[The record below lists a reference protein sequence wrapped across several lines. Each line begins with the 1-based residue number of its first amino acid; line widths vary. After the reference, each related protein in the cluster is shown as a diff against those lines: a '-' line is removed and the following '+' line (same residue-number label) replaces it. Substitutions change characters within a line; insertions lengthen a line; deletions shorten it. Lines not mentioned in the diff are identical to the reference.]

1 MHIMCL
7 ILSTWR
13 ARSDKMAK
21 RGQDNTVLSST
32 YPIHGSASEVN
43 ARCKSSPF
51 TVIVSSFILFLSS
64 CLDRPLTENFK

>member
-7 ILSTWR
+7 ILSTWKVQ
-13 ARSDKMAK
+13 SDKMAK
-21 RGQDNTVLSST
+21 CGEHNTMLSST

-51 TVIVSSFILFLSS
+51 TVIVSQAVS
-64 CLDRPLTENFK
+64 RPVWTLWGQAII